1 MKWKVDLKKL
11 LILQN
16 GKIRRWKIQEWL
28 SDTELWM
35 KIPNVSLIGAS
46 KEENQ
51 ADKKRVIFEGIVWR
65 DNFIELVENED
76 SGPQQRE

>member
-1 MKWKVDLKKL
+1 MKNTK
-11 LILQN
+11 
-16 GKIRRWKIQEWL
+16 EWL

-35 KIPNVSLIGAS
+35 KISNVSLIGAS

>member
-1 MKWKVDLKKL
+1 MKNTK
-11 LILQN
+11 
-16 GKIRRWKIQEWL
+16 EWL
-28 SDTELWM
+28 RDTELWM
-35 KIPNVSLIGAS
+35 KISNVSLIGAS

-76 SGPQQRE
+76 SGPQQKE